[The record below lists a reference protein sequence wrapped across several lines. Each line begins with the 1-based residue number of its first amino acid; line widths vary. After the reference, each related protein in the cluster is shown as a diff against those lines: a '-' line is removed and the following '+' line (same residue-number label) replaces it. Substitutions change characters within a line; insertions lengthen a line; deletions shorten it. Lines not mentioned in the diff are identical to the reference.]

1 MARTEEQKS
10 PSAAPPEGGG
20 ENKSFFSRF
29 IAPRTGGTAGSRD
42 ASTSRGSQTPRQQ
55 SRLGKLM
62 FGWLILLVVV
72 ELGSTGLNYLNI
84 RFNLGLLVPWF
95 HTNAFLIGGINW
107 FYTINLVLIVGAYY
121 LLVRFDLIPR
131 DLFSARSQAAT
142 AQTQASQPGRA
153 SPDGMGKSRRTR
165 AARRHVATPP
175 AARSSP
181 TTRRTT
187 TTSTT
192 KARAT
197 TAPPPPP
204 APTGHDEEYYR
215 VKAAQ
220 RQMRRRE
227 AKR

>member
-10 PSAAPPEGGG
+10 PGAAPPESGG
-20 ENKSFFSRF
+20 EHKSFFSRL
-29 IAPRTGGTAGSRD
+29 IAPRTGGTTVSRN
-42 ASTSRGSQTPRQQ
+42 ASSSRSAQPPRQQ

-107 FYTINLVLIVGAYY
+107 FYTINLVLIVAAYY
-121 LLVRFDLIPR
+121 FLVRFDLIPR
-131 DLFSARSQAAT
+131 DLFSTRPRTAT
-142 AQTQASQPGRA
+142 VQTQAGQPGKA

-165 AARRHVATPP
+165 AARRH
-175 AARSSP
+175 AASSP
-181 TTRRTT
+181 PSVTSSTSTRRTA
-187 TTSTT
+187 ST
-192 KARAT
+192 KARAAT
-197 TAPPPPP
+197 PPSPTP

-220 RQMRRRE
+220 RQLRRRE

>member
-10 PSAAPPEGGG
+10 PGAAPPESGG
-20 ENKSFFSRF
+20 EHKSFFSRF
-29 IAPRTGGTAGSRD
+29 IAPRAGGTTGSRN
-42 ASTSRGSQTPRQQ
+42 ASSSRSSQPPRQQ

-107 FYTINLVLIVGAYY
+107 FYIINLVLIVAAYY
-121 LLVRFDLIPR
+121 FLVRFDLIPR
-131 DLFSARSQAAT
+131 DLFSTRPQTAT
-142 AQTQASQPGRA
+142 TQTQTGQPGKA

-165 AARRHVATPP
+165 ASRRHATGNPP
-175 AARSSP
+175 SVTSS
-181 TTRRTT
+181 TSTRRTA
-187 TTSTT
+187 TT
-192 KARAT
+192 KARAAT
-197 TAPPPPP
+197 PSPPPP
-204 APTGHDEEYYR
+204 APTSHDEEYYR

-220 RQMRRRE
+220 RQLRRRE

>member
-1 MARTEEQKS
+1 
-10 PSAAPPEGGG
+10 
-20 ENKSFFSRF
+20 
-29 IAPRTGGTAGSRD
+29 
-42 ASTSRGSQTPRQQ
+42 
-55 SRLGKLM
+55 M

-72 ELGSTGLNYLNI
+72 ELGSTGLNYLNL
-84 RFNLGLLVPWF
+84 RFTLGLLNPWF
-95 HTNAFLIGGINW
+95 HTSALIIGGINW

-131 DLFSARSQAAT
+131 DLFSARSQTST
-142 AQTQASQPGRA
+142 ARTQASQPGIA

-165 AARRHVATPP
+165 AARRHAAGSHP
-175 AARSSP
+175 AAASAA
-181 TTRRTT
+181 TTRRTATT

-192 KARAT
+192 RARAAT
-197 TAPPPPP
+197 PPPPT

>member
-10 PSAAPPEGGG
+10 PRAAPPESGG
-20 ENKSFFSRF
+20 ERKSFFSRF
-29 IAPRTGGTAGSRD
+29 IAPHTGGTTESRN
-42 ASTSRGSQTPRQQ
+42 ASSSRSSRPPRQQ

-72 ELGSTGLNYLNI
+72 ELGSTGLNYLNV
-84 RFNLGLLVPWF
+84 RFNLGLLAPWF

-121 LLVRFDLIPR
+121 FLVRFDLIPR
-131 DLFSARSQAAT
+131 DLFTPRSQTAT
-142 AQTQASQPGRA
+142 GQNQTGQPGRA
-153 SPDGMGKSRRTR
+153 SPDGMGKPRRTR
-165 AARRHVATPP
+165 AARRHAASNPP
-175 AARSSP
+175 SVTSTAS
-181 TTRRTT
+181 TRR
-187 TTSTT
+187 TSTT
-192 KARAT
+192 KARAAT
-197 TAPPPPP
+197 PPPPSA

-220 RQMRRRE
+220 RQIRRRE